1 MSDRPYKIVFI
12 TGTRADFGKLK
23 SLIKRMQESPK
34 FEIHIFVTG
43 MHMLTKYGYTC
54 DEVEKSGFPNIYK
67 YVNQNS
73 SDSLDHILAKTIS
86 GLSSYIREILPDLII
101 VHGDRVEALAGS
113 SVGAL
118 NNILTGHIEGGEV
131 SGTIDEVIRH
141 AVTKLSHL
149 HFVSNNIARNRLI
162 QLGEDSERIYQIG
175 SPDIDLMEQN
185 SLISID
191 KVKSRYEFNFD
202 EYAIL
207 MFHPVTSELQ
217 DIEAQIKVIVDE
229 VIKSNLNYIV
239 IFPNNDPGTEWIV
252 KEYERFLDNTRFKV
266 YPSMRFE
273 YFLSLLNCA
282 NFIIGNSSAGVC
294 EAPYFGV
301 PTINL
306 GTRQN
311 NRVNFKSV
319 TNAEITSNQIKH
331 TIKQVN
337 GLTYDKEK
345 LLGDGNSNQKFY
357 DVLIS
362 QKFWSTKIQKYFID
376 QKKLVI

>member
-217 DIEAQIKVIVDE
+217 DIEAQIKVIVNE

-376 QKKLVI
+376 Q

>member
-217 DIEAQIKVIVDE
+217 DIEAQIKVIVNE

>member
-175 SPDIDLMEQN
+175 SPDIDFMEQN

-217 DIEAQIKVIVDE
+217 DIEAQIKVIVNE

-273 YFLSLLNCA
+273 YFLSLLNYA